1 VSDQPERTT
10 CRECGGDGSS
20 SEKDC
25 ICPGWFSVDDL
36 AHADLKALLAHTGL
50 SLGAPH
56 AKEL

>member
-1 VSDQPERTT
+1 VTSRNVRHAENAA
-10 CRECGGDGSS
+10 GDGSS